1 MLNIDSINHEFP
13 GGVLLIDQK
22 INDLINLSTGNNKK
36 SESNNL
42 NSHQIF
48 SMIALNS
55 IGYTLDEF
63 FKFLN
68 FDVNKGPM
76 LGECDINFYNSLQ
89 IEKKYH
95 VKGRIISIDYKKSK
109 KIGEIDIV
117 KFIVEIFFKRTII
130 SKIEYTLI
138 LPR

>member
-1 MLNIDSINHEFP
+1 MLNVDAINHEFP
-13 GGVLLIDQK
+13 GGNLLIDQK

-76 LGECDINFYNSLQ
+76 LGQCDINFYNSLQ
-89 IEKKYH
+89 IDKKYH

-109 KIGEIDIV
+109 RIGEIDIV
-117 KFIVEIFFKRTII
+117 KFIVEIFFKKTTIT
-130 SKIEYTLI
+130 KIEYTLI